1 MPDLKPA
8 SHDRDTSQLVSHEA
22 EHRKRFHRWQ
32 RFHIAL
38 FIGSFLC
45 SLAGILA
52 FGLLLKNF
60 DQFCPLFAD
69 PRVRWDSDEQRYVFD
84 VNNSTSGSLETC
96 RFCLFTTVA
105 SFIYAFLWVWIFCS
119 FFGTVTAIP
128 KERIS
133 APWKVVP
140 PAVLLTCLFSSLMLV
155 CAILVTM
162 LRRTRKGMETW
173 QSQNEQFLHTLL
185 KIRVCHVACCSLL
198 VPQLHLAVR
207 SLRRSPQ
214 GIGDRCGYLRRRF
227 SSEASAQPHD
237 VKACTHILCVALR
250 LPFRNRC
257 AQTVCCVC
265 LFFVLFVEVK
275 VLFTDKRVGTAHVQK
290 LDTSR
295 AVSADVSCRQWGHN
309 NGTTS
314 DLSWKGDGNFT

>member
-1 MPDLKPA
+1 MGVD
-8 SHDRDTSQLVSHEA
+8 
-22 EHRKRFHRWQ
+22 
-32 RFHIAL
+32 
-38 FIGSFLC
+38 
-45 SLAGILA
+45 
-52 FGLLLKNF
+52 LLLLLRHCDCHSQRLLIASQAN
-60 DQFCPLFAD
+60 QRPL
-69 PRVRWDSDEQRYVFD
+69 EGG
-84 VNNSTSGSLETC
+84 STRG
-96 RFCLFTTVA
+96 
-105 SFIYAFLWVWIFCS
+105 
-119 FFGTVTAIP
+119 
-128 KERIS
+128 
-133 APWKVVP
+133 
-140 PAVLLTCLFSSLMLV
+140 PAHLPVLLTDARLRHPGDGGSGEVLRLV
-155 CAILVTM
+155 GAANATSM